1 MNLQQLRALVA
12 VAGTGSINAAARVVG
27 VTQPVLS
34 RTLRE
39 LEKSVGVTLLRRS
52 ARGAVLTEYG
62 EALAARARLVDT
74 ELRKAREDLDQL
86 RGVASGRISVACS
99 PVPTMFVLPAAM
111 ALFRTQFPGIEVR
124 VSEVVYPQ
132 VMQAFRDGAID
143 FAVGPMPPAGLGPD
157 FTVTRLF
164 DVELVVVVKRGHPR
178 ASARSIAAL
187 GGEEWVV
194 TGPAQGP
201 GAVVADLFRRND
213 LAPPA
218 QSIYL
223 ETVSSAVEMIRHT
236 DLAGLLPAPV
246 AAAAGDS
253 LVVVPVRERCEPL
266 RMGIAVPARAIL
278 TPAARALVSAIR
290 ATSSGWSSAAT
301 AAERPRRARRA
312 TR

>member
-1 MNLQQLRALVA
+1 MPAAFATPAQRSTSLAISAENSADVP
-12 VAGTGSINAAARVVG
+12 AAASA
-27 VTQPVLS
+27 PS
-34 RTLRE
+34 RA
-39 LEKSVGVTLLRRS
+39 S
-52 ARGAVLTEYG
+52 AA
-62 EALAARARLVDT
+62 
-74 ELRKAREDLDQL
+74 
-86 RGVASGRISVACS
+86 
-99 PVPTMFVLPAAM
+99 
-111 ALFRTQFPGIEVR
+111 
-124 VSEVVYPQ
+124 
-132 VMQAFRDGAID
+132 
-143 FAVGPMPPAGLGPD
+143 

-178 ASARSIAAL
+178 ALARSIAAL

-201 GAVVADLFRRND
+201 GAVVADLYRRND

-236 DLAGLLPAPV
+236 EFAGLLPAPV

-253 LVVVPVRERCEPL
+253 LVVVPVRKRCEPL

-290 ATSSGWSSAAT
+290 ATSSGWSSAAAT
-301 AAERPRRARRA
+301 VERPRRARRA
-312 TR
+312 IR